1 MHEQDGALGGVRI
14 VNIIGSQV
22 VDHLEYNQDMTRLT
36 IRFAK
41 SNAVWQYDNVPL
53 DLFGELV
60 GSESIGSAFNSMIRN
75 QFQSSKLYSV
85 SEAV

>member
-1 MHEQDGALGGVRI
+1 MHENDGTLGSVRI
-14 VNIIGSQV
+14 VSIIGSQV
-22 VDHLEYNQDMTRLT
+22 VDHLEYNQNNSRLT

-41 SNAVWQYDNVPL
+41 SNAIWQYDNVPL

-60 GSESIGSAFNSMIRN
+60 GAESIGSAFNSSIRN